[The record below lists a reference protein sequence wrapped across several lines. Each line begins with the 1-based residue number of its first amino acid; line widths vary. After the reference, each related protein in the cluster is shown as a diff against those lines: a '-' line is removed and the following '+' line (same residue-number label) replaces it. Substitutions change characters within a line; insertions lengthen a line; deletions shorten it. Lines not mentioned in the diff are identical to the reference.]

1 MHRTQIYFEEV
12 MFEEIKQRANMIG
25 VSISEYIRSLV
36 QKELK
41 KEPKKQNKADFKQ
54 FAGMWEDRDVSL
66 ESIREKAWK

>member
-12 MFEEIKQRANMIG
+12 MFEELKQRANMIG

-41 KEPKKQNKADFKQ
+41 KEPKKQNKVDFKQ
-54 FAGMWEDRDVSL
+54 FAGMWEGKDVSL

>member
-12 MFEEIKQRANMIG
+12 MFEELKQRANMIG
-25 VSISEYIRSLV
+25 VSISEYIRSIV

-41 KEPKKQNKADFKQ
+41 KEQKKRNKLDFKQ
-54 FAGMWEDRDVSL
+54 FAGIWEDRDISL